1 VEARWTKDP
10 IERKE
15 ADVFASKVR
24 RKGKN
29 ALGLFVSVAGFSRG
43 AREAYSESTPFVT
56 MEGVDLM
63 AVLGQ
68 QIRLDDLLRRK
79 KRHANETGECFF
91 PVSRVTDP

>member
-1 VEARWTKDP
+1 ME
-10 IERKE
+10 
-15 ADVFASKVR
+15 

-29 ALGLFVSVAGFSRG
+29 ALGLFVSVEGFTRG
-43 AREAYSESTPFVT
+43 ALETYSVSTPFMT
-56 MEGVDLM
+56 MDGVDLM

-91 PVSRVTDP
+91 PVSRVTDS